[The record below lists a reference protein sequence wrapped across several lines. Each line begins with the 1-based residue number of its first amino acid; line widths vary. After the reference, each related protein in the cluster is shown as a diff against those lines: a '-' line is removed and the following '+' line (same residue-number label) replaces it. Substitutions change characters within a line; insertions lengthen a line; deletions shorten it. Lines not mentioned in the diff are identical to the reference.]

1 MRGVLADR
9 PAPAAGRP
17 IPETVFA
24 WPGVGRLLVDSV
36 LAGDYVAAQA
46 VLMFLAVLVLV
57 FNLVADIGYALLDP
71 RIRYD

>member
-1 MRGVLADR
+1 
-9 PAPAAGRP
+9 
-17 IPETVFA
+17 VFA
-24 WPGVGRLLVDSV
+24 WPGVGRLLVDYV